1 MDKRG
6 YLAIGFL
13 IILFTAG
20 SGCISD
26 EHTVVKV
33 VPAGSLLLPLAE
45 IEQEYEAIH
54 PDIDIQ
60 IEGHGSIQAIR
71 QVTDLHRPI
80 DLIVV
85 ADESLIPDMMYREG
99 PNGVNY
105 TDWYTPFARNEMVLA
120 FTNASAYADEITTEN
135 WYSILSRDDVKVGFS
150 NPTLD
155 AAGYRALLVMMLA
168 EEQLDVP
175 GLFGSVIGESFNPD
189 LIINKTD
196 GDMTLELPVL
206 LRPEGGSKVLIR
218 DASMFLMSLLESG
231 GIDYA
236 FDYKSVAIGQ
246 GLRYVELQPE
256 VNLGDEA
263 YASVYDDAVVYLGFQ
278 RFATIGNKRTGL
290 PVVYAA
296 TIPYDAPERE
306 EAEKFLTFMLD
317 AFAEGGTGY
326 PAPL

>member
-1 MDKRG
+1 MKKAC
-6 YLAIGFL
+6 LMLVVL
-13 IILFTAG
+13 IILFVVS
-20 SGCISD
+20 SGCVSD
-26 EHTVVKV
+26 EKTVVKV

-45 IEQEYEAIH
+45 IEQEYEALH

-85 ADESLIPDMMYREG
+85 ADESLIPDMMYQEG
-99 PNGVNY
+99 PDGVNY

-120 FTNASAYADEITTEN
+120 FTNESAYADEITTDN
-135 WYSILSRDDVKVGFS
+135 WYEILSRDDVRIGFS

-155 AAGYRALLVMMLA
+155 AAGYRAFLVMMLA
-168 EEQLDVP
+168 EEQLNIP
-175 GLFGSVIGESFNPD
+175 GLFNTVIGDSFDPD
-189 LIINKTD
+189 LVVNKTAD
-196 GDMTLELPVL
+196 GMSINLPVL
-206 LRPEGGSKVLIR
+206 LQPEENSKVSIR
-218 DASMFLMSLLESG
+218 DASMFLLSLLESG

-256 VNLGDEA
+256 VNLGEES
-263 YASVYDDAVVYLGFQ
+263 YASVYDDATVYLGFQ
-278 RFATIGNKRTGL
+278 RFATIGNERIGM
-290 PVVYAA
+290 PIVYAA
-296 TIPYDAPERE
+296 TIPSDAPERE
-306 EAEKFLTFMLD
+306 EAEKFLAFMLE
-317 AFAEGGTGY
+317 AFAEGGFGY

>member
-1 MDKRG
+1 MKKAC
-6 YLAIGFL
+6 LVLVFL
-13 IILFTAG
+13 IILFVVS
-20 SGCISD
+20 SGCVSD
-26 EHTVVKV
+26 EKTVVKV

-45 IEQEYEAIH
+45 IEQEYEALH

-99 PNGVNY
+99 PNGENY

-120 FTNASAYADEITTEN
+120 FTNESAYADEITTDN
-135 WYSILSRDDVKVGFS
+135 WYQILSRDDVRIGFS

-155 AAGYRALLVMMLA
+155 AAGYRTFLVMMLA
-168 EEQLDVP
+168 EEQLNAP
-175 GLFGSVIGESFNPD
+175 GLFNTVIGDSFDPD
-189 LIINKTD
+189 LVVNKTAD
-196 GDMTLELPVL
+196 GMSVNLPVL
-206 LRPEGGSKVLIR
+206 LQPEENSKVSIR
-218 DASMFLMSLLESG
+218 DASMFLLSLLESG

-256 VNLGDEA
+256 VNLGEES
-263 YASVYDDAVVYLGFQ
+263 YASVYDHATVYLGFQ
-278 RFATIGNKRTGL
+278 RFATIGNERIGM
-290 PVVYAA
+290 PIVYAA
-296 TIPYDAPERE
+296 TIPSDAPERE
-306 EAEKFLTFMLD
+306 EAEKFLTFMLE
-317 AFAEGGTGY
+317 AFAEGGVGY